1 MRKLYP
7 GTADDRGRSSAV
19 PGSVTAR
26 TPVIEY
32 THIPEWLSSF
42 PFLPVSYTHL
52 DVYKRQV
59 IRPQRYTIEFVEQ
72 NNTYSLCFFDESY
85 KKMLGVA
92 GSKSGRDINKMTELG
107 LTPVFEDGTV
117 WFKEASIVLIC
128 SKKYID
134 NIKPE
139 NFIDKSIIN
148 DFYPQNDFH
157 KAFIG
162 KIEKVYMK

>member
-1 MRKLYP
+1 MKQIDIASLDENLIKLISKDWMLISAGNKDKWNTMTASWG
-7 GTADDRGRSSAV
+7 GTGFIWNM
-19 PGSVTAR
+19 PVTCA
-26 TPVIEY
+26 
-32 THIPEWLSSF
+32 
-42 PFLPVSYTHL
+42 
-52 DVYKRQV
+52 V